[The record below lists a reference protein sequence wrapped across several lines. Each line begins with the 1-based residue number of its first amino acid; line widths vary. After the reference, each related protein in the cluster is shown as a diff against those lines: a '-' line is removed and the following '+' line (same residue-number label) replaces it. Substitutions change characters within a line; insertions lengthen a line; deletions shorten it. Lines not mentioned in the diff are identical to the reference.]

1 MAPRSAP
8 RIVPIGLALALILAV
23 LTAYHRLGERL
34 QPIENVERLT
44 LDLRFRLR
52 GPMPAGDAITIVAID
67 DATLLRY
74 PRLLERRAAFAG
86 LIDAVAAAKPAVIG
100 VDAVLADRELLLG
113 EELETAIR
121 KQVAATPRAVD
132 PASLLLRRVAAEIDG
147 DLRLDRSIRAAGNVV
162 LGFTIGARGEPL
174 REDPALRKGRYDQSM
189 LGARPPPSASLG
201 LISLPEFNAAARA
214 LGMITVTVDRDQ
226 TARELIFARRYR
238 DAVYAPLAVPLLAA
252 YENAPPGSLAYLGGE
267 RKIRIG
273 SREVE
278 LGDDDRMILNFRGP
292 AATFTT
298 LSAADVIDGNTG
310 QALASKIVLIGIT
323 YLGHDRTRI
332 PFGSLFPAIELHATA
347 IDNMIAGDSIRR
359 SSPLTDSALCALLG
373 LLASLLFLRRF
384 DAWPAL
390 RFAGLALLA
399 GGHIAATLVAFAA
412 YDLWV
417 GLVWPLASVVIIGS
431 VGLAAAYAGEAQ
443 QRRWLRRSF
452 GQYLGGETLDQ
463 LLADPGGL
471 ALGGARQELSVL
483 FSDIRDFTSISE
495 TLSPEELVE
504 LLNRFLTPMS
514 EAVLSRGGYLD
525 KYIGDAVMAVYGAP
539 VRHADHVER
548 ALATAIAM
556 QQAVDTLNP
565 ELQRQGRNAI
575 EIGVGINSGEVVV
588 GNMGSS
594 ERFDYTVIGDAV
606 NLASRLEGLTKIYG
620 ARCLVGEATRIKA
633 STRFRFREVDRVRV
647 KGKAEP
653 CALFELLSGPDGVL
667 ATYVAEPTFAAA
679 LAAYRRGDLVSAR
692 RGFADFA
699 EQNPKDRTT
708 ALYLKRIADLGE
720 SPPPGF
726 DGVTTFRSK

>member
-539 VRHADHVER
+539 VR
-548 ALATAIAM
+548 
-556 QQAVDTLNP
+556 
-565 ELQRQGRNAI
+565 
-575 EIGVGINSGEVVV
+575 
-588 GNMGSS
+588 
-594 ERFDYTVIGDAV
+594 
-606 NLASRLEGLTKIYG
+606 
-620 ARCLVGEATRIKA
+620 
-633 STRFRFREVDRVRV
+633 
-647 KGKAEP
+647 
-653 CALFELLSGPDGVL
+653 
-667 ATYVAEPTFAAA
+667 
-679 LAAYRRGDLVSAR
+679 
-692 RGFADFA
+692 
-699 EQNPKDRTT
+699 
-708 ALYLKRIADLGE
+708 
-720 SPPPGF
+720 
-726 DGVTTFRSK
+726 